1 MDIIQELEKVRAT
14 LTGTVV
20 TAFDRI
26 IEGLENPNSETEATA
41 YEMILPLS
49 ADPYIFI
56 GKKPTAVL
64 FGEERVEVKTWRQVY
79 DVILKRC
86 IENPQHYETLMDL
99 RDRIAGRDRVL
110 VSANPDG
117 MRNPTKIAEGLYGET
132 HYGSQ
137 TLMYILVE
145 RILAPVGFDCSNIS
159 IAINGSRI

>member
-26 IEGLENPNSETEATA
+26 IEGLENPNSVTEATA

-145 RILAPVGFDCSNIS
+145 RILAPVGFDSFGIS
-159 IAINGSRI
+159 VVIRGTK